1 MSSKTLK
8 LTKAI
13 IADAAAAAKE
23 YTVWDSEVGRLG
35 LRVLPTGRKSFIFQ
49 YRMGRVSKKI
59 TIGPCDLSLSVVRGL
74 ALEAAAKVARGIDP
88 GQERD
93 DLRNRITMAAL
104 TERFDAAHITFHVKD
119 STAREYR
126 RAIQLYIL
134 PAFGTMHVADVTR
147 SQIHAFH
154 QRMKD
159 KPTQANRTLEIL
171 SKMFNLAEE
180 WGYREPGTNPR
191 KGVKKYPENKR
202 ERFLSAAELGRVF
215 EVLAEMETER
225 IEMPAAIAAV
235 RLLMLTGCRL
245 NEVMT
250 LLWNDVDLQVGL
262 LRLRDSKTGRRNVQ
276 LGEAAINVIRSINRI
291 EDNPWLLTGKVEGG
305 RLTDLQPFWQRVRA
319 RAGLND
325 ARIHDLRHT
334 FASIAV
340 AGGVPLYSVGKLL
353 GHASMQTTARYAHL
367 SEGTMRIAADRVS
380 SLIAA
385 HAAQPDGLLHTT
397 PNENA
402 PLQAGVGE

>member
-1 MSSKTLK
+1 MSNKTLK

-13 IADAAAAAKE
+13 IADAAAADKE
-23 YTVWDSEVGRLG
+23 YILWDSEVGRLG

-49 YRMGRVSKKI
+49 YRIGRVSKKM
-59 TIGPCDLSLSVVRGL
+59 TLGPGDLSLSAVRKS
-74 ALEAAAKVARGIDP
+74 ALEIAGKVARGIDP
-88 GQERD
+88 GKERD
-93 DLRNRITMAAL
+93 DLRNRITMAEL
-104 TERFDAAHITFHVKD
+104 TQRFDIAHITFHVKD

-126 RAIQLYIL
+126 RAIKLYIL
-134 PAFGTMHVADVTR
+134 PTFGPMHVAEVTR

-154 QRMKD
+154 QKLRD

-202 ERFLSAAELGRVF
+202 ERFLSGAELGRVF
-215 EVLAEMETER
+215 EVLGEMEDER

-235 RLLMLTGCRL
+235 RLLMFTGCRL
-245 NEVMT
+245 NEIMT
-250 LLWNDVDLQVGL
+250 LLWQDVDLKVGL

-276 LGEAAINVIRSINRI
+276 LGDAAIAVLKSIKPVD
-291 EDNPWLLTGKVEGG
+291 DNPWLLTGKIEGG

-340 AGGVPLYSVGKLL
+340 ADGVPLYSVGKLL

-367 SEGTMRIAADRVS
+367 GEGTMRITADRVS
-380 SLIAA
+380 SLIAS
-385 HAAQPDGLLHTT
+385 HAIQP
-397 PNENA
+397 N
-402 PLQAGVGE
+402 GVLPEPCDNVGQDS